1 MLGLL
6 RQPAVTM
13 SRSVKLIFLLLG
25 ISLFG
30 WAVSTVD
37 LAVVGKLLLQLGTG
51 FLLVLVIYSVVT
63 WLDTIA
69 WKKNFKP
76 EEEIRFNLWQLWTIR
91 QVGEAYNT
99 ITPLGTLGGEPVKG
113 QLLKER
119 HGLSLKQGM
128 VSQVVAR
135 TTFLFGLILFFIP
148 GAFLIVQSNI
158 VSDNFKSASLVGM
171 ATFSTVI
178 LLFLLFQVTGTLSVI
193 AGWIARLPLGNKIS
207 VLMDKL
213 EVVDHGISSYYEQY
227 TERAIQSVLYA
238 FAGWVVGLG
247 ELYVTLYFLGF
258 QPDFIDLWVIEALA
272 QLVRAGSFFIPL
284 SLGAQEGGL
293 ILIFTAMGMPA
304 DLGLT
309 VSFVRRIKE
318 LLWVGLGLGIGS
330 GLAFY
335 PTQVQ
340 ADES

>member
-1 MLGLL
+1 
-6 RQPAVTM
+6 M
-13 SRSVKLIFLLLG
+13 SRSIKLIFLLLG
-25 ISLFG
+25 TSLLG

-37 LAVVGKLLLQLGTG
+37 LTVVGKLLLQLGTG
-51 FLLVLVIYSVVT
+51 FLLILAIYSVVT

-69 WKKNFKP
+69 WKKNFNP
-76 EEEIRFNLWQLWTIR
+76 EEETRFNLWQLWTIR

-99 ITPLGTLGGEPVKG
+99 ITPLGTLGGEPVKS

-119 HGLSLKQGM
+119 HGLSLKRGM
-128 VSQVVAR
+128 ASQVVAR
-135 TTFLFGLILFFIP
+135 TTFLLGLILFFIP
-148 GAFLIVQSNI
+148 GTFLIVQSNI
-158 VSDNFKSASLVGM
+158 VSDNFKSASLIGM
-171 ATFSTVI
+171 AIFSTVI
-178 LLFLLFQVTGTLSVI
+178 LLFLLFQVTGALSVI
-193 AGWIARLPLGNKIS
+193 TGWISRLPLGNKIG
-207 VLMDKL
+207 VLMNKL
-213 EVVDHGISSYYEQY
+213 EVVDRSISSYYEQH
-227 TERAIQSVLYA
+227 TKRVIQSILYA
-238 FAGWVVGLG
+238 FAGWVIGLG

-258 QPDFIDLWVIEALA
+258 QPDLIDLWVIEALA

-330 GLAFY
+330 ALAFY

>member
-1 MLGLL
+1 
-6 RQPAVTM
+6 M
-13 SRSVKLIFLLLG
+13 SRSIKLIFLLLG
-25 ISLFG
+25 LSLLG

-37 LAVVGKLLLQLGTG
+37 LTVVGKLLLQLGTG
-51 FLLVLVIYSVVT
+51 FLLILAIYSVVT

-69 WKKNFKP
+69 WKKNFNP
-76 EEEIRFNLWQLWTIR
+76 EEETRFNLWQLWTIR

-99 ITPLGTLGGEPVKG
+99 ITPLGTLGGEPVKS

-135 TTFLFGLILFFIP
+135 TTFLLGLILFFIP
-148 GAFLIVQSNI
+148 GTFLIAQSNV
-158 VSDNFKSASLVGM
+158 VSENFKSASLLGM
-171 ATFSTVI
+171 AIFSTVI
-178 LLFLLFQVTGTLSVI
+178 LLFLLFQVTGALSAI
-193 AGWIARLPLGNKIS
+193 TGWISRLPLGNKIG
-207 VLMDKL
+207 VLMNKL
-213 EVVDHGISSYYEQY
+213 EVVDRGISSYYEQY
-227 TERAIQSVLYA
+227 TKRAIQSVLYA
-238 FAGWVVGLG
+238 FAGWVIGLG

-258 QPDFIDLWVIEALA
+258 QPDLIDLWVIEALA

-330 GLAFY
+330 RLAFH

>member
-1 MLGLL
+1 
-6 RQPAVTM
+6 M
-13 SRSVKLIFLLLG
+13 SRSIKLIFLLLG
-25 ISLFG
+25 LSLLG

-37 LAVVGKLLLQLGTG
+37 LTVVGKLLLQLGTG
-51 FLLVLVIYSVVT
+51 FLLILAIYSVVT

-69 WKKNFKP
+69 WKKNFNP
-76 EEEIRFNLWQLWTIR
+76 EEETRFNLWQLWTIR

-99 ITPLGTLGGEPVKG
+99 ITPLGTLGGEPVKS

-128 VSQVVAR
+128 ASQVVAR
-135 TTFLFGLILFFIP
+135 TTFLLGLILFFIP
-148 GAFLIVQSNI
+148 GTFLIVQSNI
-158 VSDNFKSASLVGM
+158 VSDNFKSASLIGM
-171 ATFSTVI
+171 AIFSTVI
-178 LLFLLFQVTGTLSVI
+178 LLFLLFQVTGALSVI
-193 AGWIARLPLGNKIS
+193 TGWISRLPLGNKIGI
-207 VLMDKL
+207 LMNKL
-213 EVVDHGISSYYEQY
+213 EVVDRSISSYYEQH
-227 TERAIQSVLYA
+227 TKRVIQSILYA
-238 FAGWVVGLG
+238 FAGWVIGLG

-258 QPDFIDLWVIEALA
+258 QPDLIDLWVIEALA

-330 GLAFY
+330 RLAFH

>member
-1 MLGLL
+1 
-6 RQPAVTM
+6 M
-13 SRSVKLIFLLLG
+13 SRSIKLIFLLLG
-25 ISLFG
+25 ISLLG

-37 LAVVGKLLLQLGTG
+37 LTVVGKLLLQLGTG
-51 FLLVLVIYSVVT
+51 FLLILVIYSVVT

-76 EEEIRFNLWQLWTIR
+76 KEETRFNLWQLWTIR

-99 ITPLGTLGGEPVKG
+99 ITPLGTLGGEPVKS

-135 TTFLFGLILFFIP
+135 TTFLLGLILFFIP
-148 GAFLIVQSNI
+148 GTFLIAQSNV
-158 VSDNFKSASLVGM
+158 VSENFKSASLLGM
-171 ATFSTVI
+171 AIFSTVI
-178 LLFLLFQVTGTLSVI
+178 LLFLLFQVTGALSAI
-193 AGWIARLPLGNKIS
+193 TGWISRLPLGNKIG
-207 VLMDKL
+207 VLMNKL
-213 EVVDHGISSYYEQY
+213 EVVDRGISSYYEQY
-227 TERAIQSVLYA
+227 TKRAIQSVLYA
-238 FAGWVVGLG
+238 FAGWVIGLG

-258 QPDFIDLWVIEALA
+258 QPDLIDLWVIEALA

-330 GLAFY
+330 RLAFH

>member
-1 MLGLL
+1 
-6 RQPAVTM
+6 M
-13 SRSVKLIFLLLG
+13 SRSIKLIFLLLG
-25 ISLFG
+25 IFLLG

-37 LAVVGKLLLQLGTG
+37 LTVVGKLLLQLGTG
-51 FLLVLVIYSVVT
+51 FLLILAIYSVVT

-69 WKKNFKP
+69 WKKNFNP
-76 EEEIRFNLWQLWTIR
+76 EEETRFNLWQLWTIR

-99 ITPLGTLGGEPVKG
+99 ITPLGTLGGEPVKS

-128 VSQVVAR
+128 ASQVVAR
-135 TTFLFGLILFFIP
+135 TTFLLGLILFFIP
-148 GAFLIVQSNI
+148 GTFLIVQSNI
-158 VSDNFKSASLVGM
+158 VSDNFKSASLIGM
-171 ATFSTVI
+171 AIFSTVI
-178 LLFLLFQVTGTLSVI
+178 LLFLLFQVTGALSVI
-193 AGWIARLPLGNKIS
+193 TGWISRLPLGNKIG
-207 VLMDKL
+207 VLMNKL
-213 EVVDHGISSYYEQY
+213 EVVDRSISSYYEQH
-227 TERAIQSVLYA
+227 TKRVIQSVLYA
-238 FAGWVVGLG
+238 FAGWVIGLG

-258 QPDFIDLWVIEALA
+258 QPDLIDLWVIEALA

-330 GLAFY
+330 RLAFH

>member
-1 MLGLL
+1 
-6 RQPAVTM
+6 M
-13 SRSVKLIFLLLG
+13 SRSIKLIFLLLG
-25 ISLFG
+25 ISLLG

-37 LAVVGKLLLQLGTG
+37 LTVVGKLLLQLGTG
-51 FLLVLVIYSVVT
+51 FLLILAIYSVVT

-69 WKKNFKP
+69 WKKNFNP
-76 EEEIRFNLWQLWTIR
+76 EEETRFNLWQLWTIR

-99 ITPLGTLGGEPVKG
+99 ITPLGTLGGEPVKS

-128 VSQVVAR
+128 ASQVVAR
-135 TTFLFGLILFFIP
+135 TTFLLGLILFFIP
-148 GAFLIVQSNI
+148 GTFLIVQSNI
-158 VSDNFKSASLVGM
+158 VSDNFKSASLIGM
-171 ATFSTVI
+171 AIFSTVI
-178 LLFLLFQVTGTLSVI
+178 LLFLLFQVTGALSVI
-193 AGWIARLPLGNKIS
+193 TGWISRLPLGNKIG
-207 VLMDKL
+207 VLMNKL
-213 EVVDHGISSYYEQY
+213 EVVDRSISSYYEQH
-227 TERAIQSVLYA
+227 TKRVIQSILYA
-238 FAGWVVGLG
+238 FAGWVIGLG

-258 QPDFIDLWVIEALA
+258 QPDLIDLWVIEALA

-330 GLAFY
+330 RLAFH

>member
-1 MLGLL
+1 
-6 RQPAVTM
+6 M
-13 SRSVKLIFLLLG
+13 SRSIKLIFLLLG
-25 ISLFG
+25 LSLLG

-37 LAVVGKLLLQLGTG
+37 LTVVGKLLLQLGTG
-51 FLLVLVIYSVVT
+51 FLLILAIYSVVT

-69 WKKNFKP
+69 WKKNFNP
-76 EEEIRFNLWQLWTIR
+76 EEETRFNLWQLWTIR

-99 ITPLGTLGGEPVKG
+99 ITPLGTLGGEPVKS

-119 HGLSLKQGM
+119 HGLSLKRGM
-128 VSQVVAR
+128 ASQVVAR
-135 TTFLFGLILFFIP
+135 TTFLLGLILFFIP
-148 GAFLIVQSNI
+148 GTFLIVQSNT
-158 VSDNFKSASLVGM
+158 VSDNFKSASLIGV
-171 ATFSTVI
+171 AIFSTVI
-178 LLFLLFQVTGTLSVI
+178 LLFLLFQITGALSVI
-193 AGWIARLPLGNKIS
+193 TGWISRLPLGNKIG
-207 VLMDKL
+207 VLMNKL
-213 EVVDHGISSYYEQY
+213 EVVDRSISSYYEQH
-227 TERAIQSVLYA
+227 TKRVIQSILYA
-238 FAGWVVGLG
+238 FAGWVIGLG

-258 QPDFIDLWVIEALA
+258 QPDLIDLWVIEALA

-330 GLAFY
+330 RLAFH

>member
-1 MLGLL
+1 
-6 RQPAVTM
+6 M
-13 SRSVKLIFLLLG
+13 SRSIKLIFLLLG
-25 ISLFG
+25 LSLLG

-37 LAVVGKLLLQLGTG
+37 LTVVGKLLLQLGTG
-51 FLLVLVIYSVVT
+51 FLLILAIYSVVT

-69 WKKNFKP
+69 WKKNFNP
-76 EEEIRFNLWQLWTIR
+76 EEETRFNLWQLWTIR

-99 ITPLGTLGGEPVKG
+99 ITPLGTLGGEPVKS

-119 HGLSLKQGM
+119 HGLSLKRGM
-128 VSQVVAR
+128 ASQVVAR
-135 TTFLFGLILFFIP
+135 TTFLLGLILFFIP
-148 GAFLIVQSNI
+148 GTFLIVQSNI
-158 VSDNFKSASLVGM
+158 VSDNFKSASLIGM
-171 ATFSTVI
+171 AIFSTVI
-178 LLFLLFQVTGTLSVI
+178 LLFLLFQVTGALSVI
-193 AGWIARLPLGNKIS
+193 TGWISRLPLGNKIG
-207 VLMDKL
+207 VLMNKL
-213 EVVDHGISSYYEQY
+213 EVVDRSISSYYEQH
-227 TERAIQSVLYA
+227 TKRVIQSVLYA
-238 FAGWVVGLG
+238 FAGWVIGLG

-258 QPDFIDLWVIEALA
+258 QPDLIDLWVIEALA

-330 GLAFY
+330 ALAFY

>member
-1 MLGLL
+1 
-6 RQPAVTM
+6 M
-13 SRSVKLIFLLLG
+13 SRSIKLIFLLLG
-25 ISLFG
+25 LSLLG

-37 LAVVGKLLLQLGTG
+37 LTVVGKLLLQLGTG
-51 FLLVLVIYSVVT
+51 FLLILAIYSVVT

-69 WKKNFKP
+69 WKKNFNP
-76 EEEIRFNLWQLWTIR
+76 EEETRFNLWQLWTIR

-99 ITPLGTLGGEPVKG
+99 ITPLGTLGGEPVKS

-119 HGLSLKQGM
+119 HGLSLKRGM
-128 VSQVVAR
+128 ASQVVAR
-135 TTFLFGLILFFIP
+135 TTFLLGLILFFIP
-148 GAFLIVQSNI
+148 GTFLIVQSNI
-158 VSDNFKSASLVGM
+158 VSDNFKSASLIGM
-171 ATFSTVI
+171 AIFSTVI
-178 LLFLLFQVTGTLSVI
+178 LLFLLFQVTGALSVI
-193 AGWIARLPLGNKIS
+193 TGWISRLPLGNKIG
-207 VLMDKL
+207 VLMNKL
-213 EVVDHGISSYYEQY
+213 EVVDRSISSYYEQH
-227 TERAIQSVLYA
+227 TKRVIQSILYA
-238 FAGWVVGLG
+238 FAGWVIGLG

-258 QPDFIDLWVIEALA
+258 QPDLIDLWVIEALA

-340 ADES
+340 ADKS

>member
-1 MLGLL
+1 
-6 RQPAVTM
+6 M
-13 SRSVKLIFLLLG
+13 SRSIKLIFLLLG
-25 ISLFG
+25 ISLLG

-37 LAVVGKLLLQLGTG
+37 LTVVGKLLLQLGTG
-51 FLLVLVIYSVVT
+51 FLLILAIYSVVT

-69 WKKNFKP
+69 WKKNFNP
-76 EEEIRFNLWQLWTIR
+76 EEETRFNLWQLWTIR

-99 ITPLGTLGGEPVKG
+99 ITPLGTLGGEPVKS

-135 TTFLFGLILFFIP
+135 TTFLLGLILFFIP
-148 GAFLIVQSNI
+148 GTFLIAQSNV
-158 VSDNFKSASLVGM
+158 VSENFKSASLLGM
-171 ATFSTVI
+171 AIFSTVI
-178 LLFLLFQVTGTLSVI
+178 LLFLLFQVTGALSAI
-193 AGWIARLPLGNKIS
+193 TGWISRLPLGNKIG
-207 VLMDKL
+207 VLMNKL
-213 EVVDHGISSYYEQY
+213 EVVDRSISSYYEQH
-227 TERAIQSVLYA
+227 TKRVIQSILYA
-238 FAGWVVGLG
+238 FAGWVIGLG

-258 QPDFIDLWVIEALA
+258 QPDLIDLWVIEALA

-330 GLAFY
+330 RLAFH

>member
-1 MLGLL
+1 
-6 RQPAVTM
+6 M
-13 SRSVKLIFLLLG
+13 SRSIKLIFLLLG
-25 ISLFG
+25 ISLLG

-37 LAVVGKLLLQLGTG
+37 LTVVGKLLLQLGTG
-51 FLLVLVIYSVVT
+51 FLLILVIYSVVT

-76 EEEIRFNLWQLWTIR
+76 KEETRFNLWQLWTIR

-99 ITPLGTLGGEPVKG
+99 ITPLGTLGGEPVKS

-135 TTFLFGLILFFIP
+135 TTFLLGLILFFIP
-148 GAFLIVQSNI
+148 GTFLIAQSNV
-158 VSDNFKSASLVGM
+158 VSENFKSASLLGM
-171 ATFSTVI
+171 AIFSTVI
-178 LLFLLFQVTGTLSVI
+178 LLFLLFQVTGALSAI
-193 AGWIARLPLGNKIS
+193 TGWISRLPLGNKIG
-207 VLMDKL
+207 VLMNKL
-213 EVVDHGISSYYEQY
+213 EVVDRGISSYYEQY
-227 TERAIQSVLYA
+227 TKRAIQSVLYA
-238 FAGWVVGLG
+238 FAGWVIGLG

-258 QPDFIDLWVIEALA
+258 QPDLIDLWIIEALA

-330 GLAFY
+330 RLAFH

>member
-1 MLGLL
+1 
-6 RQPAVTM
+6 M
-13 SRSVKLIFLLLG
+13 SRSIKLIFLLLG
-25 ISLFG
+25 ISLLG

-37 LAVVGKLLLQLGTG
+37 LTVVGKLLLQLGTG
-51 FLLVLVIYSVVT
+51 FLLILVIYSVVT

-76 EEEIRFNLWQLWTIR
+76 KEETRFNLWQLWTIR

-99 ITPLGTLGGEPVKG
+99 ITPLGTLGGEPVKS

-135 TTFLFGLILFFIP
+135 TTFLLGLILFFIP
-148 GAFLIVQSNI
+148 GTFLIAQSNV
-158 VSDNFKSASLVGM
+158 VSENFKSASLLGM
-171 ATFSTVI
+171 AIFSTVI
-178 LLFLLFQVTGTLSVI
+178 LLFLLFQVTGALSAI
-193 AGWIARLPLGNKIS
+193 TGWISRLPLGNKIG
-207 VLMDKL
+207 VLMNKL
-213 EVVDHGISSYYEQY
+213 EVVDRGISSYYEQY
-227 TERAIQSVLYA
+227 TKRAIQSVLYA
-238 FAGWVVGLG
+238 FAGWVIGLG

-258 QPDFIDLWVIEALA
+258 QPDLIDLWVIEALA

-304 DLGLT
+304 DLGLA

-330 GLAFY
+330 RLAFH

>member
-1 MLGLL
+1 
-6 RQPAVTM
+6 M
-13 SRSVKLIFLLLG
+13 SRSIKLIFLLLG
-25 ISLFG
+25 LSLLG

-37 LAVVGKLLLQLGTG
+37 LTVVGKLLLQLGTG
-51 FLLVLVIYSVVT
+51 FLLILAIYSVVT

-69 WKKNFKP
+69 WKKNFNP
-76 EEEIRFNLWQLWTIR
+76 EEETRFNLWQLWTIR

-99 ITPLGTLGGEPVKG
+99 ITPLGTLGGEPVKS

-128 VSQVVAR
+128 ASQVVAR
-135 TTFLFGLILFFIP
+135 TTFLLGLILFFIP
-148 GAFLIVQSNI
+148 GTFLIVQSNI
-158 VSDNFKSASLVGM
+158 VSDNFKSASLIGM
-171 ATFSTVI
+171 AIFSTVI
-178 LLFLLFQVTGTLSVI
+178 LLFLLFQITGALSVI
-193 AGWIARLPLGNKIS
+193 TGWISRLPLGNKIG
-207 VLMDKL
+207 VLMNKL
-213 EVVDHGISSYYEQY
+213 EVVDRSISSYYEQH
-227 TERAIQSVLYA
+227 TKRVIQSILYA
-238 FAGWVVGLG
+238 FAGWVIGLG

-258 QPDFIDLWVIEALA
+258 HPDFIDLWVIEALT

-293 ILIFTAMGMPA
+293 ILIFTALGMPA

-318 LLWVGLGLGIGS
+318 LLWAGLGLGIGS
-330 GLAFY
+330 ALAFY

-340 ADES
+340 TDES

>member
-1 MLGLL
+1 
-6 RQPAVTM
+6 M
-13 SRSVKLIFLLLG
+13 SRSIKLIFLLLG
-25 ISLFG
+25 ISLLG

-37 LAVVGKLLLQLGTG
+37 LTVVGKLLLQLGTG
-51 FLLVLVIYSVVT
+51 FLLILVIYSVVT

-76 EEEIRFNLWQLWTIR
+76 KEETRFNLWQLWTIR

-99 ITPLGTLGGEPVKG
+99 ITPLGTLGGEPVKS

-135 TTFLFGLILFFIP
+135 TTFLLGLILFFIP
-148 GAFLIVQSNI
+148 GTFLIAQSNV
-158 VSDNFKSASLVGM
+158 VSENFKSASLLGM
-171 ATFSTVI
+171 AIFSTVI
-178 LLFLLFQVTGTLSVI
+178 LLFLLFQVTGALSAI
-193 AGWIARLPLGNKIS
+193 TGWISRLPLGNKIG
-207 VLMDKL
+207 VLMNKL
-213 EVVDHGISSYYEQY
+213 EVVDRGISSYYEQY
-227 TERAIQSVLYA
+227 TKRAIQSVLYA
-238 FAGWVVGLG
+238 FAGWVIGLG

-258 QPDFIDLWVIEALA
+258 QPDLIDLWVIEALA

-304 DLGLT
+304 NLGLT

-330 GLAFY
+330 RLAFH